1 MIGIKNIEKTIT
13 EAILSNE
20 TVEEKRDAIKLEL
33 ERLSLQDL
41 DWSKYCF
48 FVDGT
53 YTRNAVIHND
63 DFSILV
69 LCWSKSCKSQIH
81 NHPCDGCF
89 IVGLNGALEEKK
101 YITKESGL
109 ELSERNYIKKG
120 DINWIHDSM
129 GVHQVSNPSSTE
141 RAVTLHFYHPPY
153 NVCKGFNV
161 RGQNW
166 NCSPKYYSI
175 NGVKTDNDLKS
186 AF

>member
-89 IVGLNGALEEKK
+89 IVGLSGELEETR
-101 YITKESGL
+101 YEQNKEDKSL
-109 ELSERNYIKKG
+109 VLKERNIVRKG
-120 DINWIHDSM
+120 DIAWMHDCM
-129 GVHQVSNPSSTE
+129 GYHRVSNMSDIE
-141 RAVTLHFYHPPY
+141 DAVTLHIYHPPFNACKSY
-153 NVCKGFNV
+153 NIEGE
-161 RGQNW
+161 NW
-166 NCSPKYYSI
+166 NCYPKFFSI
-175 NGVKTDNDLKS
+175 NGEKVEQNNEI
-186 AF
+186 